1 MKGPDGKNIMAIGGA
16 TMGIS
21 AALIFICMCMF
32 YAMSTT
38 FADIT
43 PLLILVP
50 LLMLAFLAGFGILF
64 VGVVIFAIQSGQKSD
79 VTQKPLEFKE
89 KETTVS
95 SVSYEKNEDK
105 DGMVTCPHCGKEQ
118 RKNSFGCIYCHEKF

>member
-1 MKGPDGKNIMAIGGA
+1 MKGPDGKNVMAIGGA

-21 AALIFICMCMF
+21 AALIFICVCMF
-32 YAMSTT
+32 YSMSTT
-38 FADIT
+38 YADVT

-64 VGVVIFAIQSGQKSD
+64 VGVIIIAVQSNQKSD
-79 VTQKPLEFKE
+79 VTEKPLDLNVKE
-89 KETTVS
+89 STAS
-95 SVSYEKNEDK
+95 SVSYEKSEEK
-105 DGMVTCPHCGKEQ
+105 DGLVICPHCGKEQ